1 MFYLVAILIVVI
13 DQITKAIVRGA
24 MPIGESLPVIPGFVY
39 LTHIANSGAAFGIL
53 QNYQVIFLIAAA
65 VVISLIFYFQRSLGK
80 DNRAIGLSLGLVMG
94 GAIGNLI
101 DRATAGAV
109 TDFIDF
115 RFWPVFNVADSAVV
129 IGAIFLGIIILG
141 LAKEER
147 VETGQP

>member
-1 MFYLVAILIVVI
+1 MFYIVATLIIVI
-13 DQITKAIVRGA
+13 DQITKAIVRSA
-24 MPIGESLPVIPGFVY
+24 MPIGESLPLIPGVLY

-53 QNYQVIFLIAAA
+53 QNNRVIFFVAAA
-65 VVISLIFYFQRSLGK
+65 VVISLIFCFQRSLGK
-80 DNRAIGLSLGLVMG
+80 DNRAMNFCLGLVMG

-101 DRATAGAV
+101 DRVTIGAV

-115 RFWPVFNVADSAVV
+115 RFWPVFNVADSAIV
-129 IGAIFLGIIILG
+129 IGAIFLGLIILS

>member
-1 MFYLVAILIVVI
+1 LFYIVATLIAVI
-13 DQITKAIVRGA
+13 DQITKAIVRSV
-24 MPIGESLPVIPGFVY
+24 MPIGESLPLIPGVLY

-53 QNYQVIFLIAAA
+53 QNNRVIFFIAAA

-80 DNRAIGLSLGLVMG
+80 DNRAMNFCLGLVMG

-101 DRATAGAV
+101 DRVIIGAV

-115 RFWPVFNVADSAVV
+115 RFWPVFNVADSAIVV
-129 IGAIFLGIIILG
+129 GAIFLGMIVLG